1 MTTRLTVLGSGTLVP
16 DDDRRS
22 AAHLVE
28 VGDLRML
35 MDCGAGTVHGM
46 DRFGVRWRALT
57 HLVLSHFHIDHVG
70 DVPAL
75 FHAFKHGIRPAR
87 TEPLR
92 VLGPRGTESFLTRV
106 GEAFGDSVSEPGFPV
121 EVVELGPRPDGPG
134 ETRWTDRGAGV
145 TVVAHPTPHTDR
157 SLCFRIETGHGT
169 VGYTGDT
176 GDDPAV
182 GRFLAGVD
190 VLVAECSLPDP
201 PEVDTH
207 LTPVT
212 VAALAARARP
222 ALLLLTHL
230 YPFLD
235 PVGTPVAVGDAGWDG
250 PVRTAWDGT
259 VVELERGS
267 APRVVV
273 AGGPG

>member
-28 VGDLRML
+28 VDGARIL
-35 MDCGAGTVHGM
+35 MDCGAGAVHGM

-57 HLVLSHFHIDHVG
+57 HLLLSHFHIDHVG

-75 FHAFKHGIRPAR
+75 FHALKHGIRPAR
-87 TEPLR
+87 TDPLY
-92 VLGPRGTESFLTRV
+92 VLGPAGTAAFLARV
-106 GEAFGDSVSEPGFPV
+106 GKAFGDSVSEPGFPV
-121 EVVELGPRPDGPG
+121 EVVELGPPAEGFG
-134 ETRWTDRGAGV
+134 EARWTDRTAGF
-145 TVVAHPTPHTDR
+145 TVVAHPTRHTER
-157 SLCFRIETGHGT
+157 SLCFRVETRHGT

-182 GRFLAGVD
+182 GRFLSGVD

-201 PEVDTH
+201 PEVETH

-212 VAALAARARP
+212 VAALAERARP
-222 ALLLLTHL
+222 RLLLLTHL

-235 PVGTPVAVGDAGWDG
+235 PARTPAEVAEAGWKG
-250 PVRTAWDGT
+250 VVRTAWDGT
-259 VVELERGS
+259 VVELEAG
-267 APRVVV
+267 AEPRVVV
-273 AGGPG
+273 DGSST